1 MLDLSNFKLTDLDMN
16 FSLHSNLKICKD
28 NFRRIFNFFHLL
40 DKRLKTLGEELNP
53 TTIAQKVSE
62 EVTNKRV
69 SFSVNHNL
77 NVNSTL
83 TLTVNDV
90 NFEVHRTE
98 AQTFRITQAV
108 SDTNKIDFSNKYI
121 FTKQKDTGI
130 VLYPI
135 IKLNQ
140 DSVEISFTES
150 VKFGFVVVII

>member
-40 DKRLKTLGEELNP
+40 DKRLKALGEELNP
-53 TTIAQKVSE
+53 TTIAQKVAE

-108 SDTNKIDFSNKYI
+108 SDTNRIDFSNKYI

>member
-53 TTIAQKVSE
+53 TTIAQKVAE

>member
-53 TTIAQKVSE
+53 TSIAQKVSE